1 MKKILLIGLIALFL
15 IGCTPK
21 ESLRI
26 PVDNQSFYIGN
37 LSLLTQPTG
46 VIFNAD
52 YITFTDG
59 VLNITFN
66 QTSMIDF
73 YDYDYIEWN
82 IANET
87 FRYERVSLNQSEQK
101 K

>member
-15 IGCTPK
+15 IGCTQ
-21 ESLRI
+21 EEGYLTSLNI
-26 PVDNQSFYIGN
+26 TGDLFSEPQ
-37 LSLLTQPTG
+37 G